1 MEQVNK
7 LQNFR
12 NLAYQ
17 RYSPDAIIDYDR
29 MAASYARLVGRH
41 VQVESEWC
49 CLDLACGYGNFLAYL
64 RANGITGFVGVD
76 LTEAAI
82 ARATK
87 EFGQDRVA
95 CIDAFDFLEKRKQG
109 FDLIS
114 ALDFVEHLQP
124 DELFRLLSG
133 VREGLSQN
141 GLFLVRTPNASAP
154 FGMAARYNDITHELC
169 FTAGA
174 LGDVMQRAGFDVI
187 DVWEDIGYPKN
198 ILQIFHYFAWQC
210 LRFVYRMMDAIE
222 TGVWGPG
229 IMTRNYWM
237 LLRKREGMVGN
248 D

>member
-1 MEQVNK
+1 MNK
-7 LQNFR
+7 LQSFR
-12 NLAYQ
+12 SLAYQ
-17 RYSPDAIIDYDR
+17 RYSPDAIVDYDR
-29 MAASYARLVGRH
+29 MAASYARLVEQH
-41 VQVESEWC
+41 VPVLPEWR

-64 RANGITGFVGVD
+64 RAKGITDFVGAD

-82 ARATK
+82 TCAAK
-87 EFGQDRVA
+87 EFGEERVA
-95 CIDAFDFLEKRKQG
+95 CIDAFEFLKSRKQG

-114 ALDFVEHLQP
+114 ALDFVEHLRP
-124 DELFRLLSG
+124 DELFLLLSG
-133 VREGLSQN
+133 VRDGLSKD

-174 LGDVMQRAGFDVI
+174 LGDVMQRAGFEVI

-198 ILQIFHYFAWQC
+198 ILQMFHYITWQC
-210 LRFVYRMMDAIE
+210 LRLVYRMADAIE

-229 IMTRNYWM
+229 ILTRNFWM
-237 LLRKREGMVGN
+237 LLRKREDMVGN